1 VVVLP
6 GKVDTLDVVAPGPA
20 NDSSPAAAPTF
31 VAPAPDSRLHLPVVP
46 VGAGSCSC
54 RLASRWT
61 SVVPATVVVIDGVL
75 AETLVPDAA
84 PEALIGLVGC
94 TPL

>member
-1 VVVLP
+1 
-6 GKVDTLDVVAPGPA
+6 
-20 NDSSPAAAPTF
+20 
-31 VAPAPDSRLHLPVVP
+31 
-46 VGAGSCSC
+46 
-54 RLASRWT
+54 
-61 SVVPATVVVIDGVL
+61 VVPATVVVIDGVL